1 MRKISSVIMACAMC
15 LSMAVVG
22 TVAPQVAVQAEETA
36 TVELK
41 EAPTE
46 TPRLQK
52 DFGYEWYLIQ
62 YSEYTANSENTKSW
76 MEKIT
81 SIKVNDAEPYT
92 KVDNTFLMKEDT
104 FRANVN
110 MVNITIGNKEF
121 TKDTNKVV
129 ISAEGYK
136 DLVLEVGKDYKTV
149 AIHANHTGGTATC
162 TKKAVCEFCGEEYGE
177 YASHNYGDKYESDG
191 THHWKKCQNE
201 GCDATTEKE
210 AHTGGT
216 ATCTKKAVCEFC
228 GEKYGEY
235 ASHNYGDKYESDGT
249 YHWKKCHNE
258 GCDATTEKEEHKGG
272 EATTTKRAV
281 CEVCGAEY
289 GDLKQEDPK
298 PADKTTESKK
308 DDTKPADK
316 TTEGKKDDIKPVATT
331 TVKNDT
337 KPAEKPDKKI
347 VKAKKVVVNKK
358 NIVLKKGKKVKLKAK
373 LKPANATEKVTFKS
387 SNKKVA
393 KVTKNGVVKAVKKGK
408 CKITVKTASGKKAVV
423 KVTVK

>member
-36 TVELK
+36 TAELK

-46 TPRLQK
+46 TPTLEK

-62 YSEYTANSENTKSW
+62 YSAYTANSENTKSW

-92 KVDNTFLMKEDT
+92 KVDNKFLMKEDT
-104 FRANVN
+104 FRANVS
-110 MVNITIGNKEF
+110 MVNIIIGNKEF
-121 TKDTNKVV
+121 TKNTNKVV

-136 DLVLEVGKDYKTV
+136 DLVLEVGKDYKKV
-149 AIHANHTGGTATC
+149 AIHTNHTGGTATC
-162 TKKAVCEFCGEEYGE
+162 TKKAVCKFCGEEYGE
-177 YASHNYGDKYESDG
+177 YASHNYGGKYESDG

-201 GCDATTEKE
+201 GCDAATEKE
-210 AHTGGT
+210 A
-216 ATCTKKAVCEFC
+216 
-228 GEKYGEY
+228 
-235 ASHNYGDKYESDGT
+235 
-249 YHWKKCHNE
+249 
-258 GCDATTEKEEHKGG
+258 HKGG

-289 GDLKQEDPK
+289 GDLKKEDP
-298 PADKTTESKK
+298 
-308 DDTKPADK
+308 
-316 TTEGKKDDIKPVATT
+316 
-331 TVKNDT
+331 
-337 KPAEKPDKKI
+337 KPAEKPDKKT

-358 NIVLKKGKKVKLKAK
+358 RIVLKKDKKVKLKVK

>member
-1 MRKISSVIMACAMC
+1 MRKISSFIMACAMC
-15 LSMAVVG
+15 LSMTVVG

-36 TVELK
+36 AVELK

-46 TPRLQK
+46 TPTLEK

-62 YSEYTANSENTKSW
+62 YSAYTANSENTKSW

-92 KVDNTFLMKEDT
+92 KVDNKFLMKEDT
-104 FRANVN
+104 FRANVS
-110 MVNITIGNKEF
+110 MVNIIIGNKEF
-121 TKDTNKVV
+121 TKNTNKVV

-136 DLVLEVGKDYKTV
+136 DLVLEVGKDYKKV
-149 AIHANHTGGTATC
+149 AIHTNHTGGTATC

-177 YASHNYGDKYESDG
+177 YASHNYGGKYESDG

-201 GCDATTEKE
+201 GCDAATEKE
-210 AHTGGT
+210 A
-216 ATCTKKAVCEFC
+216 
-228 GEKYGEY
+228 
-235 ASHNYGDKYESDGT
+235 
-249 YHWKKCHNE
+249 
-258 GCDATTEKEEHKGG
+258 HKGG

-289 GDLKQEDPK
+289 GDLKKEDPK
-298 PADKTTESKK
+298 PT
-308 DDTKPADK
+308 
-316 TTEGKKDDIKPVATT
+316 
-331 TVKNDT
+331 
-337 KPAEKPDKKI
+337 EKPDKKT

-358 NIVLKKGKKVKLKAK
+358 RIVLKKDKKVKLKVK

>member
-36 TVELK
+36 TAELK

-46 TPRLQK
+46 TPTLDK

-62 YSEYTANSENTKSW
+62 YSAYTANSENTKSW

-92 KVDNTFLMKEDT
+92 KVDNKFLMKEDT
-104 FRANVN
+104 FRANVS
-110 MVNITIGNKEF
+110 MVNIIIGNKEF
-121 TKDTNKVV
+121 TKNTNKVV

-136 DLVLEVGKDYKTV
+136 DLVLEVGKDYKKV
-149 AIHANHTGGTATC
+149 AIHTNHTGGTATC

-177 YASHNYGDKYESDG
+177 YASHNYGGKYESDG

-201 GCDATTEKE
+201 GCDAATEKE
-210 AHTGGT
+210 A
-216 ATCTKKAVCEFC
+216 
-228 GEKYGEY
+228 
-235 ASHNYGDKYESDGT
+235 
-249 YHWKKCHNE
+249 
-258 GCDATTEKEEHKGG
+258 HKGG

-289 GDLKQEDPK
+289 GDLKKEDP
-298 PADKTTESKK
+298 
-308 DDTKPADK
+308 
-316 TTEGKKDDIKPVATT
+316 
-331 TVKNDT
+331 
-337 KPAEKPDKKI
+337 KPAEKPDKKT

-358 NIVLKKGKKVKLKAK
+358 RIVLKKDKKVKLKVK

>member
-1 MRKISSVIMACAMC
+1 MACAMC
-15 LSMAVVG
+15 LSMTVVG

-36 TVELK
+36 AAELK

-46 TPRLQK
+46 TPTLDESLGNYVIKYQ
-52 DFGYEWYLIQ
+52 E
-62 YSEYTANSENTKSW
+62 YSTNADATRSW
-76 MEKIT
+76 IEQIT
-81 SIKVNDAEPYT
+81 SIKVNGAVYE
-92 KVDNTFLMKEDT
+92 KVSSPFSIYDT
-104 FRANVN
+104 TYAYAVNIN
-110 MVNITIGNKEF
+110 MVNMTLGKVAF

-136 DLVLEVGKDYKTV
+136 DLVLEVGKDYKKV
-149 AIHANHTGGTATC
+149 AIHTKHTGGTATC

-210 AHTGGT
+210 
-216 ATCTKKAVCEFC
+216 
-228 GEKYGEY
+228 
-235 ASHNYGDKYESDGT
+235 
-249 YHWKKCHNE
+249 
-258 GCDATTEKEEHKGG
+258 EHKGG

-289 GDLKQEDPK
+289 GDLKKEDP
-298 PADKTTESKK
+298 
-308 DDTKPADK
+308 
-316 TTEGKKDDIKPVATT
+316 
-331 TVKNDT
+331 
-337 KPAEKPDKKI
+337 KPAEKPDKKT

-358 NIVLKKGKKVKLKAK
+358 RIVLKKGKKVKLKAK

>member
-1 MRKISSVIMACAMC
+1 MRKISSFIMACAMC
-15 LSMAVVG
+15 LSMTVVG

-36 TVELK
+36 AVELK

-46 TPRLQK
+46 TPKLEK

-62 YSEYTANSENTKSW
+62 YSEYTANSENTESW

-92 KVDNTFLMKEDT
+92 KVDNKFLMKEDT
-104 FRANVN
+104 FRANVS

-149 AIHANHTGGTATC
+149 AIHTKHTGGTATC

-191 THHWKKCQNE
+191 TYHWKKCQNE

-210 AHTGGT
+210 A
-216 ATCTKKAVCEFC
+216 
-228 GEKYGEY
+228 
-235 ASHNYGDKYESDGT
+235 
-249 YHWKKCHNE
+249 
-258 GCDATTEKEEHKGG
+258 HKGG

-289 GDLKQEDPK
+289 GGLKQEDPK
-298 PADKTTESKK
+298 PADKTTE
-308 DDTKPADK
+308 
-316 TTEGKKDDIKPVATT
+316 GKKD
-331 TVKNDT
+331 DT
-337 KPAEKPDKKI
+337 KPAEKPDKKT
-347 VKAKKVVVNKK
+347 VKA
-358 NIVLKKGKKVKLKAK
+358 
-373 LKPANATEKVTFKS
+373 EKVTFKS
-387 SNKKVA
+387 TNKKVA
-393 KVTKNGVVKAVKKGK
+393 KVTKKGVVKAVKKGK

>member
-1 MRKISSVIMACAMC
+1 MRKISSFIMACAMC
-15 LSMAVVG
+15 LSMTVVG

-36 TVELK
+36 AAELK

-46 TPRLQK
+46 TPTLEK

-62 YSEYTANSENTKSW
+62 YSAYTANSENTKSW

-92 KVDNTFLMKEDT
+92 KVDNKFLMKEDT
-104 FRANVN
+104 FRANVS
-110 MVNITIGNKEF
+110 MVNIIIGNKEF
-121 TKDTNKVV
+121 TKNTNKVV

-136 DLVLEVGKDYKTV
+136 DLVLEVGKDYKKV
-149 AIHANHTGGTATC
+149 AIHTNHTGGTATC

-177 YASHNYGDKYESDG
+177 CASHNYGDKYESDG

-201 GCDATTEKE
+201 GCDYATEKE
-210 AHTGGT
+210 A
-216 ATCTKKAVCEFC
+216 
-228 GEKYGEY
+228 
-235 ASHNYGDKYESDGT
+235 
-249 YHWKKCHNE
+249 
-258 GCDATTEKEEHKGG
+258 HKGG

-289 GDLKQEDPK
+289 GDLKKEDP
-298 PADKTTESKK
+298 
-308 DDTKPADK
+308 
-316 TTEGKKDDIKPVATT
+316 
-331 TVKNDT
+331 
-337 KPAEKPDKKI
+337 KPAEKPDKKT

-358 NIVLKKGKKVKLKAK
+358 RIVLKKGKKVKLKVK

>member
-36 TVELK
+36 TAELK

-46 TPRLQK
+46 TPTLEK

-62 YSEYTANSENTKSW
+62 YSAYTANSENTKSW

-92 KVDNTFLMKEDT
+92 KVDNKFLMKEDT
-104 FRANVN
+104 FRANVS
-110 MVNITIGNKEF
+110 MVNIIIGNKEF
-121 TKDTNKVV
+121 TKNTNKVV

-136 DLVLEVGKDYKTV
+136 DLVLEVGKDYKKV
-149 AIHANHTGGTATC
+149 AIHTNHTGGTATC

-177 YASHNYGDKYESDG
+177 YASHNYGGKYESDG

-201 GCDATTEKE
+201 GCDAATEKE
-210 AHTGGT
+210 A
-216 ATCTKKAVCEFC
+216 
-228 GEKYGEY
+228 
-235 ASHNYGDKYESDGT
+235 
-249 YHWKKCHNE
+249 
-258 GCDATTEKEEHKGG
+258 HKGG

-289 GDLKQEDPK
+289 GDLKKEDP
-298 PADKTTESKK
+298 
-308 DDTKPADK
+308 
-316 TTEGKKDDIKPVATT
+316 
-331 TVKNDT
+331 
-337 KPAEKPDKKI
+337 KPAEKPDKKT

-358 NIVLKKGKKVKLKAK
+358 RIVLKKGKKVKLKVK
-373 LKPANATEKVTFKS
+373 LNPANATEKVTFKS

>member
-1 MRKISSVIMACAMC
+1 MRKISSFIMACAMC
-15 LSMAVVG
+15 LSMTVVG

-46 TPRLQK
+46 TPALEK

-62 YSEYTANSENTKSW
+62 YSAYTANSENTKSW

-92 KVDNTFLMKEDT
+92 KVDNKFLMKEDT
-104 FRANVN
+104 FRANVS

-136 DLVLEVGKDYKTV
+136 DLVLEVGKDYKKV
-149 AIHANHTGGTATC
+149 AIHTKHTGGTATC

-177 YASHNYGDKYESDG
+177 CASHNYGDKYESDG

-201 GCDATTEKE
+201 GCDAATEKE
-210 AHTGGT
+210 A
-216 ATCTKKAVCEFC
+216 
-228 GEKYGEY
+228 
-235 ASHNYGDKYESDGT
+235 
-249 YHWKKCHNE
+249 
-258 GCDATTEKEEHKGG
+258 HKGG

-289 GDLKQEDPK
+289 GDLKKEDP
-298 PADKTTESKK
+298 
-308 DDTKPADK
+308 
-316 TTEGKKDDIKPVATT
+316 
-331 TVKNDT
+331 
-337 KPAEKPDKKI
+337 KPAEKPDKKT

-358 NIVLKKGKKVKLKAK
+358 RIVLKKGKKVKLKAK

>member
-36 TVELK
+36 TAELK

-46 TPRLQK
+46 TPTLEK

-62 YSEYTANSENTKSW
+62 YSAYTANSENTKSW

-92 KVDNTFLMKEDT
+92 KVDNKFLMKEDT
-104 FRANVN
+104 FRANVS
-110 MVNITIGNKEF
+110 MVNIIIGNKEF
-121 TKDTNKVV
+121 TKNTNKVV

-136 DLVLEVGKDYKTV
+136 DLVLEVGKDYKKV
-149 AIHANHTGGTATC
+149 AIHTNHTGGTATC

-177 YASHNYGDKYESDG
+177 YASHNYGGKYESDG

-201 GCDATTEKE
+201 GCDAATEKE
-210 AHTGGT
+210 A
-216 ATCTKKAVCEFC
+216 
-228 GEKYGEY
+228 
-235 ASHNYGDKYESDGT
+235 
-249 YHWKKCHNE
+249 
-258 GCDATTEKEEHKGG
+258 HKGG

-289 GDLKQEDPK
+289 GDLKKEDP
-298 PADKTTESKK
+298 
-308 DDTKPADK
+308 
-316 TTEGKKDDIKPVATT
+316 
-331 TVKNDT
+331 
-337 KPAEKPDKKI
+337 KPAEKPDKKT

-358 NIVLKKGKKVKLKAK
+358 RIVLKKGKKVKLKVK

>member
-41 EAPTE
+41 EAPKAPSTYK
-46 TPRLQK
+46 TAA
-52 DFGYEWYLIQ
+52 GYDCQLNYGD
-62 YSEYTANSENTKSW
+62 
-76 MEKIT
+76 
-81 SIKVNDAEPYT
+81 DAEEWLSAID
-92 KVDNTFLMKEDT
+92 KVE
-104 FRANVN
+104 VN
-110 MVNITIGNKEF
+110 GIEYEKATSYNQIWNNAKYYAKATLDSSDSTDVRYLLIGEGKFE
-121 TKDTNKVV
+121 KDESAVNKVV
-129 ISAEGYK
+129 ISAQGYK
-136 DLVLEVGKDYKTV
+136 KLVLEVNKNGKKV
-149 AIHANHTGGTATC
+149 AIHTNHTGGTATC
-162 TKKAVCEFCGEEYGE
+162 TKKAVCEFCGEEY
-177 YASHNYGDKYESDG
+177 D
-191 THHWKKCQNE
+191 
-201 GCDATTEKE
+201 
-210 AHTGGT
+210 
-216 ATCTKKAVCEFC
+216 
-228 GEKYGEY
+228 EY

-249 YHWKKCHNE
+249 YHWKKCQNE
-258 GCDATTEKEEHKGG
+258 GCDATTEKEAHKGG

-298 PADKTTESKK
+298 PADKTTE
-308 DDTKPADK
+308 
-316 TTEGKKDDIKPVATT
+316 GKKD
-331 TVKNDT
+331 DT
-337 KPAEKPDKKI
+337 KPAEKPDRKT

-358 NIVLKKGKKVKLKAK
+358 RIVLKKGKKVKLKAK

-393 KVTKNGVVKAVKKGK
+393 KVTKKGVVKAVKKGK

>member
-36 TVELK
+36 TAELK

-46 TPRLQK
+46 TPTLEK

-62 YSEYTANSENTKSW
+62 YSAYTANSENTKSW

-92 KVDNTFLMKEDT
+92 KVDNKFLMKEDT
-104 FRANVN
+104 FRANVS
-110 MVNITIGNKEF
+110 MVNIIIGNKEF
-121 TKDTNKVV
+121 TKNTNKVV

-136 DLVLEVGKDYKTV
+136 DLVLEVGKDYKKV
-149 AIHANHTGGTATC
+149 AIHTNHTGGTATC

-191 THHWKKCQNE
+191 TYHWKKCQNE
-201 GCDATTEKE
+201 GCDAATEKE
-210 AHTGGT
+210 A
-216 ATCTKKAVCEFC
+216 
-228 GEKYGEY
+228 
-235 ASHNYGDKYESDGT
+235 
-249 YHWKKCHNE
+249 
-258 GCDATTEKEEHKGG
+258 HKGG

-289 GDLKQEDPK
+289 GDLKKEDP
-298 PADKTTESKK
+298 
-308 DDTKPADK
+308 
-316 TTEGKKDDIKPVATT
+316 
-331 TVKNDT
+331 
-337 KPAEKPDKKI
+337 KPAEKPDKKT

-358 NIVLKKGKKVKLKAK
+358 RIVLKKDKKVKLKVK

>member
-1 MRKISSVIMACAMC
+1 MRKISSFIMACAMC
-15 LSMAVVG
+15 LSMTVVG

-41 EAPTE
+41 EAPKE
-46 TPRLQK
+46 TPKLEK
-52 DFGYEWYLIQ
+52 DFGHEWYFIQ
-62 YSEYTANSENTKSW
+62 YSEYTADSENTKSW

-92 KVDNTFLMKEDT
+92 KVDNTFRMEEDT
-104 FRANVN
+104 FSANVR

-149 AIHANHTGGTATC
+149 AIHT
-162 TKKAVCEFCGEEYGE
+162 
-177 YASHNYGDKYESDG
+177 D
-191 THHWKKCQNE
+191 
-201 GCDATTEKE
+201 
-210 AHTGGT
+210 HTGGT

-235 ASHNYGDKYESDGT
+235 ASHKYGDKYESDGT
-249 YHWKKCHNE
+249 YHWKKCQNE
-258 GCDATTEKEEHKGG
+258 GCDATTKKEAHKGG

-289 GDLKQEDPK
+289 GAP
-298 PADKTTESKK
+298 
-308 DDTKPADK
+308 
-316 TTEGKKDDIKPVATT
+316 
-331 TVKNDT
+331 
-337 KPAEKPDKKI
+337 KPAEKPDKKT
-347 VKAKKVVVNKK
+347 VKVKKVVVNKK
-358 NIVLKKGKKVKLKAK
+358 RIVLKKGKKVKLKAK

>member
-1 MRKISSVIMACAMC
+1 MRKISSFIMACAMC
-15 LSMAVVG
+15 LSMTVVG

-36 TVELK
+36 AVELK

-46 TPRLQK
+46 TPTLEK

-62 YSEYTANSENTKSW
+62 YSAYTANSENTKSW

-92 KVDNTFLMKEDT
+92 KVDNKFLMKEDT
-104 FRANVN
+104 FRANVS
-110 MVNITIGNKEF
+110 MVNIIIGNKEF

-136 DLVLEVGKDYKTV
+136 DLVLEVGKDYKKV
-149 AIHANHTGGTATC
+149 AIHTKHTGGTATC

-177 YASHNYGDKYESDG
+177 CASHNYGDKYESDG

-210 AHTGGT
+210 AH
-216 ATCTKKAVCEFC
+216 
-228 GEKYGEY
+228 
-235 ASHNYGDKYESDGT
+235 
-249 YHWKKCHNE
+249 
-258 GCDATTEKEEHKGG
+258 KGG

-289 GDLKQEDPK
+289 GDLKKEDP
-298 PADKTTESKK
+298 
-308 DDTKPADK
+308 
-316 TTEGKKDDIKPVATT
+316 
-331 TVKNDT
+331 
-337 KPAEKPDKKI
+337 KPAEKPDKKT

-358 NIVLKKGKKVKLKAK
+358 RIVLKKGKKVKLKAK

>member
-1 MRKISSVIMACAMC
+1 MRKISSFIMACAMC
-15 LSMAVVG
+15 LSMTVVG

-36 TVELK
+36 AVELK

-46 TPRLQK
+46 TPKLEK

-62 YSEYTANSENTKSW
+62 YSEYTANSENTESW

-92 KVDNTFLMKEDT
+92 KVDNKFLMKEDT
-104 FRANVN
+104 FRANVS

-136 DLVLEVGKDYKTV
+136 DLVLEVGKDYKKV
-149 AIHANHTGGTATC
+149 AIHTNHTGGTATC

-191 THHWKKCQNE
+191 TYHWKKCQNE

-210 AHTGGT
+210 A
-216 ATCTKKAVCEFC
+216 
-228 GEKYGEY
+228 
-235 ASHNYGDKYESDGT
+235 
-249 YHWKKCHNE
+249 
-258 GCDATTEKEEHKGG
+258 HKGG

-289 GDLKQEDPK
+289 GDLKKEDP
-298 PADKTTESKK
+298 
-308 DDTKPADK
+308 
-316 TTEGKKDDIKPVATT
+316 
-331 TVKNDT
+331 
-337 KPAEKPDKKI
+337 KPAEKPDKKT

-358 NIVLKKGKKVKLKAK
+358 RIVLKKDKKVKLKVK

-393 KVTKNGVVKAVKKGK
+393 KVTKKGVVKAVKKGK

>member
-1 MRKISSVIMACAMC
+1 MRYVFVNDSSGNSC
-15 LSMAVVG
+15 
-22 TVAPQVAVQAEETA
+22 TTQVAVQAEETA
-36 TVELK
+36 AAELK

-46 TPRLQK
+46 TPTLEK

-92 KVDNTFLMKEDT
+92 KVDNKFLMKEDT
-104 FRANVN
+104 FRANVS

-136 DLVLEVGKDYKTV
+136 DLVLEVGKDYKKV
-149 AIHANHTGGTATC
+149 AIHTKHTGGTATC
-162 TKKAVCEFCGEEYGE
+162 TKKAVCEFCGAEYGE
-177 YASHNYGDKYESDG
+177 
-191 THHWKKCQNE
+191 C
-201 GCDATTEKE
+201 
-210 AHTGGT
+210 
-216 ATCTKKAVCEFC
+216 
-228 GEKYGEY
+228 

-249 YHWKKCHNE
+249 YHWKKCQNE
-258 GCDATTEKEEHKGG
+258 GCDSAIEKEAHKGG

-289 GDLKQEDPK
+289 GDLKKEDP
-298 PADKTTESKK
+298 
-308 DDTKPADK
+308 
-316 TTEGKKDDIKPVATT
+316 
-331 TVKNDT
+331 
-337 KPAEKPDKKI
+337 KPAEKPDKKT

-358 NIVLKKGKKVKLKAK
+358 RIVLKKGKKVKLKAK

>member
-1 MRKISSVIMACAMC
+1 MRKISSFIMACAMC
-15 LSMAVVG
+15 LSMTVVG

-36 TVELK
+36 AAELK

-46 TPRLQK
+46 TPTLEK

-62 YSEYTANSENTKSW
+62 YSAYTANSENTKSW

-92 KVDNTFLMKEDT
+92 KVDNKFLMKEDT
-104 FRANVN
+104 FRANVS
-110 MVNITIGNKEF
+110 MVNIIIGNKEF
-121 TKDTNKVV
+121 TKNTNKVV

-136 DLVLEVGKDYKTV
+136 DLVLEVGKDYKKV
-149 AIHANHTGGTATC
+149 AIHTKHTGGTATC
-162 TKKAVCEFCGEEYGE
+162 TKKAVCEFCGAEYGE
-177 YASHNYGDKYESDG
+177 SASHNYGDKYESDG

-201 GCDATTEKE
+201 GCDSATEKE
-210 AHTGGT
+210 A
-216 ATCTKKAVCEFC
+216 
-228 GEKYGEY
+228 
-235 ASHNYGDKYESDGT
+235 
-249 YHWKKCHNE
+249 
-258 GCDATTEKEEHKGG
+258 HKGG

-289 GDLKQEDPK
+289 GDLKKEDP
-298 PADKTTESKK
+298 
-308 DDTKPADK
+308 
-316 TTEGKKDDIKPVATT
+316 
-331 TVKNDT
+331 
-337 KPAEKPDKKI
+337 KPAEKPDKKT

-358 NIVLKKGKKVKLKAK
+358 RIVLKKDKKVKLKVK

>member
-46 TPRLQK
+46 TPTLEK

-62 YSEYTANSENTKSW
+62 YSAYTANSENTKSW

-92 KVDNTFLMKEDT
+92 KVDNKFLMKEDT
-104 FRANVN
+104 FRANVS
-110 MVNITIGNKEF
+110 MVNIIIGNKEF
-121 TKDTNKVV
+121 TKNTNKVV

-136 DLVLEVGKDYKTV
+136 DLVLEVGKDYKKV
-149 AIHANHTGGTATC
+149 AIHTNHTGGTATC

-177 YASHNYGDKYESDG
+177 YASHNYGGKYESDG

-201 GCDATTEKE
+201 GCDAATEKE
-210 AHTGGT
+210 A
-216 ATCTKKAVCEFC
+216 
-228 GEKYGEY
+228 
-235 ASHNYGDKYESDGT
+235 
-249 YHWKKCHNE
+249 
-258 GCDATTEKEEHKGG
+258 HKGG

-289 GDLKQEDPK
+289 GDLKKEDP
-298 PADKTTESKK
+298 
-308 DDTKPADK
+308 
-316 TTEGKKDDIKPVATT
+316 
-331 TVKNDT
+331 
-337 KPAEKPDKKI
+337 KPAEKPDKKT

-358 NIVLKKGKKVKLKAK
+358 RIVLKKDKKVKLKVK

-387 SNKKVA
+387 SNKKVV

>member
-1 MRKISSVIMACAMC
+1 MRKISSFIMACAMC
-15 LSMAVVG
+15 LSMTVVG

-36 TVELK
+36 TAELK
-41 EAPTE
+41 EAPT
-46 TPRLQK
+46 TVPAVALDS
-52 DFGYEWYLIQ
+52 DFFSGDTIYTLT
-62 YSEYTANSENTKSW
+62 YSVNEQNWIEA
-76 MEKIT
+76 IT
-81 SIKVNDAEPYT
+81 SVEVNNQVYT
-92 KVDNTFLMKEDT
+92 KVSYSWDMGSNKYQASGSSYNVKIGKQAFIED
-104 FRANVN
+104 V
-110 MVNITIGNKEF
+110 
-121 TKDTNKVV
+121 NKVV
-129 ISAEGYK
+129 ISADGYK
-136 DLVLEVGKDYKTV
+136 DLVLEVNKDGKEV
-149 AIHANHTGGTATC
+149 AIHTKHTGGTATC
-162 TKKAVCEFCGEEYGE
+162 TKKAVCKFCGEE
-177 YASHNYGDKYESDG
+177 
-191 THHWKKCQNE
+191 
-201 GCDATTEKE
+201 
-210 AHTGGT
+210 
-216 ATCTKKAVCEFC
+216 
-228 GEKYGEY
+228 YGEY

-249 YHWKKCHNE
+249 YHWKKCQNI
-258 GCDATTEKEEHKGG
+258 GCDATTEKEAHKGG

-289 GDLKQEDPK
+289 GDLKKEDSKPADKTTEGKKDDTK

-308 DDTKPADK
+308 DDTKPA
-316 TTEGKKDDIKPVATT
+316 ATT

-358 NIVLKKGKKVKLKAK
+358 SIVLKKGKKVKLKAK

>member
-1 MRKISSVIMACAMC
+1 MRKISSFIMACAMC
-15 LSMAVVG
+15 LSMTVVG
-22 TVAPQVAVQAEETA
+22 TVEPQVAVQAEETA
-36 TVELK
+36 AAELK

-46 TPRLQK
+46 TPTLEK

-62 YSEYTANSENTKSW
+62 YSAYTANSENTKSW

-92 KVDNTFLMKEDT
+92 KVDNKFLMKEDT
-104 FRANVN
+104 FRANVS
-110 MVNITIGNKEF
+110 MVNIIIGNKEF
-121 TKDTNKVV
+121 TKNTNKVV

-136 DLVLEVGKDYKTV
+136 DLVLEVGKDYKKV
-149 AIHANHTGGTATC
+149 AIHTKHTGGTATC
-162 TKKAVCEFCGEEYGE
+162 TKKAVCEFCGAEYGE
-177 YASHNYGDKYESDG
+177 
-191 THHWKKCQNE
+191 C
-201 GCDATTEKE
+201 
-210 AHTGGT
+210 
-216 ATCTKKAVCEFC
+216 
-228 GEKYGEY
+228 

-249 YHWKKCHNE
+249 YHWKKCQNE
-258 GCDATTEKEEHKGG
+258 GCDSAIEKEAHKGG

-289 GDLKQEDPK
+289 GDLKKEDP
-298 PADKTTESKK
+298 
-308 DDTKPADK
+308 
-316 TTEGKKDDIKPVATT
+316 
-331 TVKNDT
+331 
-337 KPAEKPDKKI
+337 KPAEKPDKKT

-358 NIVLKKGKKVKLKAK
+358 RIVLKKGKKVKLKAK

>member
-1 MRKISSVIMACAMC
+1 MRKISSFIMACAMC
-15 LSMAVVG
+15 LSMTVVG

-36 TVELK
+36 AVELK

-46 TPRLQK
+46 TPTLEK

-62 YSEYTANSENTKSW
+62 YSAYTANSENTKSW

-92 KVDNTFLMKEDT
+92 KVDNKFLMKEDT
-104 FRANVN
+104 FRANVS

-136 DLVLEVGKDYKTV
+136 DLVLEVGKDYKKV
-149 AIHANHTGGTATC
+149 AIHTKHTGGTATC

-177 YASHNYGDKYESDG
+177 CASHNYGDKYESDG

-201 GCDATTEKE
+201 GCDAATEKE
-210 AHTGGT
+210 A
-216 ATCTKKAVCEFC
+216 
-228 GEKYGEY
+228 
-235 ASHNYGDKYESDGT
+235 
-249 YHWKKCHNE
+249 
-258 GCDATTEKEEHKGG
+258 HKGG

-289 GDLKQEDPK
+289 GDLKKEDP
-298 PADKTTESKK
+298 
-308 DDTKPADK
+308 
-316 TTEGKKDDIKPVATT
+316 
-331 TVKNDT
+331 
-337 KPAEKPDKKI
+337 KPAEKPDKKT

-358 NIVLKKGKKVKLKAK
+358 RIVLKKGKKVKLKAK

>member
-1 MRKISSVIMACAMC
+1 MRKISSFIMACAMC
-15 LSMAVVG
+15 LSMTVVG

-36 TVELK
+36 AVELE
-41 EAPTE
+41 EAPTTVPAVALDSDFFSGE
-46 TPRLQK
+46 TIYTLT
-52 DFGYEWYLIQ
+52 
-62 YSEYTANSENTKSW
+62 YSVNEQNWIEA
-76 MEKIT
+76 IT
-81 SIKVNDAEPYT
+81 SVEVNNQVYT
-92 KVDNTFLMKEDT
+92 KVSYSWDMGNNKYQSSGSSYNVKIGKQAFTED
-104 FRANVN
+104 V
-110 MVNITIGNKEF
+110 
-121 TKDTNKVV
+121 NKVV
-129 ISAEGYK
+129 ISADGYI
-136 DLVLEVGKDYKTV
+136 DLVLEVNKNGKKV
-149 AIHANHTGGTATC
+149 AIHTNHTGGTATC

-191 THHWKKCQNE
+191 TYHWKKCQNE

-210 AHTGGT
+210 A
-216 ATCTKKAVCEFC
+216 
-228 GEKYGEY
+228 
-235 ASHNYGDKYESDGT
+235 
-249 YHWKKCHNE
+249 
-258 GCDATTEKEEHKGG
+258 HKGG

-298 PADKTTESKK
+298 PADKTTE
-308 DDTKPADK
+308 
-316 TTEGKKDDIKPVATT
+316 GKKD
-331 TVKNDT
+331 DT
-337 KPAEKPDKKI
+337 KPAEKPDKKT

-358 NIVLKKGKKVKLKAK
+358 CIVLKKGKKVKLKAK

>member
-1 MRKISSVIMACAMC
+1 MRKISSFIMACAMC
-15 LSMAVVG
+15 LSMTVVG

-36 TVELK
+36 AVELR

-46 TPRLQK
+46 TPTLEK

-62 YSEYTANSENTKSW
+62 YSAYTANSENTKSW

-92 KVDNTFLMKEDT
+92 KVDNKFLMKEDT
-104 FRANVN
+104 FRANVS

-136 DLVLEVGKDYKTV
+136 DLVLEVGKDYKKV
-149 AIHANHTGGTATC
+149 AIHTKHTGGTATC

-177 YASHNYGDKYESDG
+177 YASHNYGGKYESDG

-201 GCDATTEKE
+201 GCDAATEKE
-210 AHTGGT
+210 A
-216 ATCTKKAVCEFC
+216 
-228 GEKYGEY
+228 
-235 ASHNYGDKYESDGT
+235 
-249 YHWKKCHNE
+249 
-258 GCDATTEKEEHKGG
+258 HKGG

-281 CEVCGAEY
+281 WEVCGAEY
-289 GDLKQEDPK
+289 GDLKKEDP
-298 PADKTTESKK
+298 
-308 DDTKPADK
+308 
-316 TTEGKKDDIKPVATT
+316 
-331 TVKNDT
+331 
-337 KPAEKPDKKI
+337 KPAEKPDKKT

-358 NIVLKKGKKVKLKAK
+358 RIVLKKDKKVKLKVK

>member
-36 TVELK
+36 TAELK

-46 TPRLQK
+46 TPALEK

-92 KVDNTFLMKEDT
+92 KVDNKFLMKEDT
-104 FRANVN
+104 FRANVS

-136 DLVLEVGKDYKTV
+136 DLVLEVGKDYKKV
-149 AIHANHTGGTATC
+149 AIHTKHTGGTATC
-162 TKKAVCEFCGEEYGE
+162 TKKAVCEFCGAEYGE
-177 YASHNYGDKYESDG
+177 CASHNYGDKYESDG

-201 GCDATTEKE
+201 GCDSAIEKE
-210 AHTGGT
+210 A
-216 ATCTKKAVCEFC
+216 
-228 GEKYGEY
+228 
-235 ASHNYGDKYESDGT
+235 
-249 YHWKKCHNE
+249 
-258 GCDATTEKEEHKGG
+258 HKGG

-289 GDLKQEDPK
+289 GDLKKEDP
-298 PADKTTESKK
+298 
-308 DDTKPADK
+308 
-316 TTEGKKDDIKPVATT
+316 
-331 TVKNDT
+331 
-337 KPAEKPDKKI
+337 KPAEKPDKKT

-358 NIVLKKGKKVKLKAK
+358 RIVLKKGKKVKLKAK

>member
-36 TVELK
+36 TAELK

-46 TPRLQK
+46 TPTLEK

-62 YSEYTANSENTKSW
+62 YSAYTANSENTKSW

-92 KVDNTFLMKEDT
+92 KVDNKFLMKEDT
-104 FRANVN
+104 FRANVS
-110 MVNITIGNKEF
+110 MVNIIIGNKEF
-121 TKDTNKVV
+121 TKNTNKVV

-136 DLVLEVGKDYKTV
+136 DLVLEVGKDYKKV
-149 AIHANHTGGTATC
+149 AIHTNHTGGTATC

-177 YASHNYGDKYESDG
+177 YASHNYGGKYESDG

-201 GCDATTEKE
+201 GCDAATEKE
-210 AHTGGT
+210 A
-216 ATCTKKAVCEFC
+216 
-228 GEKYGEY
+228 
-235 ASHNYGDKYESDGT
+235 
-249 YHWKKCHNE
+249 
-258 GCDATTEKEEHKGG
+258 HKGG

-281 CEVCGAEY
+281 CEVCGAES
-289 GDLKQEDPK
+289 GDLKKEDP
-298 PADKTTESKK
+298 
-308 DDTKPADK
+308 
-316 TTEGKKDDIKPVATT
+316 
-331 TVKNDT
+331 
-337 KPAEKPDKKI
+337 KPAEKPDKKT

-358 NIVLKKGKKVKLKAK
+358 RIVLKKDKKVKLKVK

>member
-36 TVELK
+36 AVELK

-46 TPRLQK
+46 TPTLDK

-62 YSEYTANSENTKSW
+62 YPEYTANSENTKSW

-92 KVDNTFLMKEDT
+92 KVDNKFLMKEDT
-104 FRANVN
+104 FRAYVN

-149 AIHANHTGGTATC
+149 AIHTKHTGGTATC
-162 TKKAVCEFCGEEYGE
+162 TKKAVCEF
-177 YASHNYGDKYESDG
+177 
-191 THHWKKCQNE
+191 
-201 GCDATTEKE
+201 
-210 AHTGGT
+210 
-216 ATCTKKAVCEFC
+216 
-228 GEKYGEY
+228 
-235 ASHNYGDKYESDGT
+235 
-249 YHWKKCHNE
+249 
-258 GCDATTEKEEHKGG
+258 
-272 EATTTKRAV
+272 
-281 CEVCGAEY
+281 CGAEY

-298 PADKTTESKK
+298 PADKTTE
-308 DDTKPADK
+308 
-316 TTEGKKDDIKPVATT
+316 GKKD
-331 TVKNDT
+331 DT
-337 KPAEKPDKKI
+337 KPAEKPDKKT

-358 NIVLKKGKKVKLKAK
+358 RIVLKKGKKVKLKAK

-387 SNKKVA
+387 TNKKVA
-393 KVTKNGVVKAVKKGK
+393 KVTKKGVVKAVKKGK
-408 CKITVKTASGKKAVV
+408 CKITVKTASGKKVVV

>member
-1 MRKISSVIMACAMC
+1 MRKISSFIMACAMC
-15 LSMAVVG
+15 LSMTVVG

-36 TVELK
+36 AVELK

-46 TPRLQK
+46 TPTLQK
-52 DFGYEWYLIQ
+52 DLGYEWYFIQ

-92 KVDNTFLMKEDT
+92 KVDNKFLMKEDT
-104 FRANVN
+104 FRANVS
-110 MVNITIGNKEF
+110 MVNITIGNKKF

-136 DLVLEVGKDYKTV
+136 DLVLEVGKDYKKV
-149 AIHANHTGGTATC
+149 AIHTNHTGGTATC

-177 YASHNYGDKYESDG
+177 YASHNYGGKYESDG

-201 GCDATTEKE
+201 GCDAATEKE
-210 AHTGGT
+210 A
-216 ATCTKKAVCEFC
+216 
-228 GEKYGEY
+228 
-235 ASHNYGDKYESDGT
+235 
-249 YHWKKCHNE
+249 
-258 GCDATTEKEEHKGG
+258 HKGG

-289 GDLKQEDPK
+289 GDLKKEDP
-298 PADKTTESKK
+298 
-308 DDTKPADK
+308 
-316 TTEGKKDDIKPVATT
+316 
-331 TVKNDT
+331 
-337 KPAEKPDKKI
+337 KPAEKPDKKT

-358 NIVLKKGKKVKLKAK
+358 RIVLKKDKKVKLKVK

-393 KVTKNGVVKAVKKGK
+393 KVTKKGVVKAVKKGK